1 MIKIKHFLDPIED
14 DDGQRI
20 WVEPHGMTKD
30 LRQWCAVDHV
40 LPHLG
45 PSPKL
50 WDWYEKHPD
59 AYDYFAEKYHQA
71 LDKSPYRGALRD
83 LAQAAAEENF
93 TLLHEGDDSSHN
105 TATAMYEYLT
115 ELQFS
120 PPTE

>member
-1 MIKIKHFLDPIED
+1 MIKIKHFLDTVED

-20 WVEPHGMTKD
+20 WVESHGLTKD
-30 LRQWCAVDHV
+30 LREWCAVDHV

-45 PSPKL
+45 PSAKL
-50 WDWYEKHPD
+50 TDWFEKHPD

-83 LAQAAAEENF
+83 LAQASSEENF
-93 TLLHEGDDSSHN
+93 TLLYAGEDPAHN
-105 TATAMYEYLT
+105 TATAMYEYLM

-120 PPTE
+120 PPEP